1 VTEPDASPSGRLPG
15 PPRTGRFRSFV
26 SSQLRRAR
34 PGLTAFVLAGGGT
47 RGAVQ
52 VGMLAE
58 LVDRGIRA
66 DRVYGASVGAV
77 NAAAYSADPSVEGMK
92 KIEDVWVNLG
102 PDDIFPKTRV
112 HGPWTF
118 FQQRESV
125 YSNSGLRK
133 VLESGISVDRIED
146 TVIPLEVVA
155 TSLVDVSERWISS
168 GPIVDAVL
176 ASSAIP
182 GIFPPVEIDGE
193 LLIDGGVVNNVPIS
207 RALAAGVTT
216 IYVLLCG
223 PTRHTP
229 RIGKRPI
236 ESVISAFFTGVHSR
250 FSRELAEMPKG
261 VDLFV
266 FSGRDRPIENF
277 RDFGSSLAMVEE
289 GRQEVRDVLND
300 LVIPSQPDAP
310 SQTDARLQAGAP
322 SQPDDEVS

>member
-1 VTEPDASPSGRLPG
+1 MTDLDRSSLADRPGPRRTGPGRL
-15 PPRTGRFRSFV
+15 RSFAA
-26 SSQLRRAR
+26 SHLRRSE

-77 NAAAYSADPSVEGMK
+77 NAGVYSAEPTVDGMK
-92 KIEDVWVNLG
+92 KLEDVWVNLR

-112 HGPWTF
+112 HGPWMF
-118 FQQRESV
+118 FQQRQSV
-125 YSNSGLRK
+125 YTNSGLRK

-146 TVIPLEVVA
+146 AVIPLEVVT
-155 TSLVDVSERWISS
+155 TSLVDGRERWIST

-176 ASSAIP
+176 ASAAIP

-193 LLIDGGVVNNVPIS
+193 LLIDGGVANNVPIG
-207 RALAAGVTT
+207 RALAAGATK

-223 PTRHTP
+223 PIQHTP

-236 ESVISAFFTGVHSR
+236 EAVISAFFTSVHAR
-250 FSRELAEMPKG
+250 FSRELEEMPSG
-261 VDLFV
+261 VELFV
-266 FSGRDRPIENF
+266 FSGRERPTEDF
-277 RDFGSSLAMVEE
+277 RDFGSSPAMVEA
-289 GRQEVRDVLND
+289 GRQEVRAILDGLPV
-300 LVIPSQPDAP
+300 PSQPGD
-310 SQTDARLQAGAP
+310 G
-322 SQPDDEVS
+322 VG